1 MLPGLT
7 NSAPPTRRAHWV
19 WVCPPA
25 SRSTSSALS
34 YGASVAPFQHV
45 PGPERPQPVERRR
58 GLGAALGDVAERND
72 DVGLE
77 PLQIGNRGLE
87 GDVVPVDV
95 RDEPDSHER
104 ER

>member
-1 MLPGLT
+1 M
-7 NSAPPTRRAHWV
+7 
-19 WVCPPA
+19 
-25 SRSTSSALS
+25 
-34 YGASVAPFQHV
+34 APFQHV

-77 PLQIGNRGLE
+77 PLEIGNHGLE